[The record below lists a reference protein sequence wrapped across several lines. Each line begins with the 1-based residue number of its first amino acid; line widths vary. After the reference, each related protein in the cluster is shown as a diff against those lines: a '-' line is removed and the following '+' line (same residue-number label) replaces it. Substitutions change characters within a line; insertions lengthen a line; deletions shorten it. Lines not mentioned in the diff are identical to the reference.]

1 MLILLLLLTSLALGI
16 ICFTFYL
23 LHLYSFIEL
32 IYLPYHWY
40 ITSILILAFI
50 MVVVPF
56 LYALSFSRSNNYL
69 VCVVWFEL
77 ITVPWNSPPV
87 DYSAL
92 SNFKQ
97 RGVSLFDL
105 FWKLLSVPSV
115 WPQSRRVSPG
125 CQHSC
130 YLHFPS
136 AASWGFPQ
144 FAFS

>member
-40 ITSILILAFI
+40 ITSILIFI